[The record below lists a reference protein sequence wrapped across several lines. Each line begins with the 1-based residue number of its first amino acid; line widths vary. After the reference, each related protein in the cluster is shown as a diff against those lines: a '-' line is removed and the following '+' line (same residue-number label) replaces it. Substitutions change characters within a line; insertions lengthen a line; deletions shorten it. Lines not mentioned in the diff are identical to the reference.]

1 MPAFPQILDLQLT
14 LRDVDQPVRR
24 TLRVSSGATL
34 ARAQRLIC
42 TCFGWNGGRSYAFEA
57 GPLRYS
63 AKGRNGD
70 ADEVRLRQLLP
81 DAGAELEFEYGD
93 TSVWYVNVRVA
104 KTFAPS
110 DAIPTPRCLDAEGIA
125 PPLDA
130 GGAAVWNERGHESAD
145 EPPYELAGASRNAR
159 THVPVGVDAI
169 NAELALLR

>member
-1 MPAFPQILDLQLT
+1 MPAAPHILDLHLT

-42 TCFGWNGGRSYAFEA
+42 TCFGWNGGRFYTFEA

-70 ADEVRLRQLLP
+70 AGELRLRQLLP

-93 TSVWYVNVRVA
+93 ASVWYVHVRVA
-104 KTFAPS
+104 KIFAPS
-110 DAIPTPRCLDAEGIA
+110 DAIPTPRCLDADGIA
-125 PPLDA
+125 PPLNA
-130 GGAAVWNERGHESAD
+130 GGAAAWNERAQESAD
-145 EPPYELAGASRNAR
+145 DLPFELAGASRRAR
-159 THVPVGVDAI
+159 VQVPVGVDAI